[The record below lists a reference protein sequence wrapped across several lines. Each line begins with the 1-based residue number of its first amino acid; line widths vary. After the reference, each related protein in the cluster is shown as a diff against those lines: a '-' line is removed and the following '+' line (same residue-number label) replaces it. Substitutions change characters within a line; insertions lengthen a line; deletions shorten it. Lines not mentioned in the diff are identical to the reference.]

1 MSGGLDSSVAAA
13 LLVEQGYEVIG
24 ITIKTYNYEDV
35 GGNIVNESNCCSIE
49 GINDARRV
57 CLQLGIPH
65 YVVDFTVPFR
75 KHIIDHFI
83 DSYVSGET
91 PNPCVRCNRLIKWG
105 EMLKKADALGATY
118 VAMGHYARVRRSG
131 DRYFITRGVD
141 RSKDQSY
148 ALWTLT
154 QDALA
159 RTLFPLGEYTKAEV
173 RAIAER
179 LGLSVARKGESFDLC
194 FIPDNN
200 YHRFL
205 KEQQPELEDL
215 EGGPIIFN
223 GEVVGHHRGY
233 PFYTV
238 GQRRG
243 LGVSYRQPLYVLNV
257 IPEENAVVV
266 GTKDQLLHRGLIA
279 HSVNLMKYAA
289 LPQPRRVMA
298 KIRYKDP
305 GAPAY
310 AWTEEGRLYVEFLEP
325 RRAITPGQSVVLY
338 EGDDLIGGGVIAQWY
353 DHSRLPDETAEVA
366 AEIEDGNG

>member
-35 GGNIVNESNCCSIE
+35 GGNVVNESNCCSIE

-65 YVVDFTVPFR
+65 YVVDFTLPFR

-83 DSYVSGET
+83 DSYLSGET

-105 EMLKKADALGATY
+105 EMLKKADALGAEY
-118 VAMGHYARVRRSG
+118 IAMGHYARIAQHNG
-131 DRYFITRGVD
+131 RYYITRGID
-141 RSKDQSY
+141 ASKDQSY

-154 QDALA
+154 QESLA

-194 FIPDNN
+194 FIPDND

-205 KEQQPELEDL
+205 REQHPTVAKL
-215 EGGPIIFN
+215 EGGPIVLN
-223 GEVVGHHRGY
+223 GKVIGRHRGY
-233 PFYTV
+233 PFYTI

-243 LGVSYRQPLYVLNV
+243 LGVSYHRPLYVLNV
-257 IPEENAVVV
+257 IPTDNTVVV
-266 GTKDQLLHRGLIA
+266 GTQEQLLHRGLVA
-279 HSVNLMKYAA
+279 HTVNLMKYAE
-289 LPQPRRVMA
+289 LPEPRKVLA
-298 KIRYKDP
+298 KIRYRDV

-310 AWTEEGRLYVEFLEP
+310 AWTEQDRLYIEFFEP

-338 EGDDLIGGGVIAQWY
+338 EGDDLIGGGVIERWY
-353 DHSRLPDETAEVA
+353 DEPIATAADCATSA
-366 AEIEDGNG
+366 AVIG